1 MNNIWDQIA
10 TVHRNTRAFALGA
23 GFLLI
28 LAWGA
33 YQLHSTKLVNT
44 TRTTAV
50 VEKITPYQLGYS
62 GTYGKGSGNTTFYRG
77 RLIFA
82 DSTWVE
88 MQMIKP
94 LPEVGDRLPVIIE
107 HYDNGSKHYSVD
119 WVDWQTHGAD

>member
-1 MNNIWDQIA
+1 MYNFWDHLA
-10 TVHRNTRAFALGA
+10 TVHRNARAFTMGA

-33 YQLHSTKLVNT
+33 YQMRSTKLVDT

-50 VEKITPYQLGYS
+50 VEEIKQYNLGSSSTSGRGSGKITI
-62 GTYGKGSGNTTFYRG
+62 YRG
-77 RLIFA
+77 KLVFE

-94 LPEVGDRLPVIIE
+94 LPEVGDRLPVIVE
-107 HYDNGSKHYSVD
+107 HYDNGSKYYSVD
-119 WVDWQTHGAD
+119 WIAWQTGNIN